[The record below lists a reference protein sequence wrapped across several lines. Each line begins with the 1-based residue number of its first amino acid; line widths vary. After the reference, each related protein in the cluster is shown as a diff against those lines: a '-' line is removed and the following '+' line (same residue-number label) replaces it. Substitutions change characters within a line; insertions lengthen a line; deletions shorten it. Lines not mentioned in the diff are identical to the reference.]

1 MPSMSD
7 REKHR
12 VFTQALRGVRPGE
25 KVKIPKKAMRSL
37 PRSYEG
43 TMVGTPPSLVA
54 EGAREQYRG
63 PYNRHVYE
71 TADSWVV
78 HRDSVDPRQDP
89 IGHLATDA
97 PEWGAGFLA
106 AGVFGF
112 GAARSSFDNDLKRGA
127 DRNTATLNAVV
138 NGLIVGVPAGVLAFG
153 AVRLIR
159 TIFGED

>member
-106 AGVFGF
+106 AGVFHHF
-112 GAARSSFDNDLKRGA
+112 RADDRAFHARRPDPSGGVAVAGHEQHSSE
-127 DRNTATLNAVV
+127 VEH
-138 NGLIVGVPAGVLAFG
+138 
-153 AVRLIR
+153 VR
-159 TIFGED
+159 